1 VKAVA
6 FFTELPEELNS
17 SLTVVKVRATGA
29 LVLLVENNG
38 RKVELRWGTDS
49 DNALKTKVY
58 KALIALPENADIKR
72 VDVSAPH
79 APIVK

>member
-1 VKAVA
+1 
-6 FFTELPEELNS
+6 
-17 SLTVVKVRATGA
+17 LTVVKVRATGA
-29 LVLLVENNG
+29 FVLITENNG
-38 RKVELRWGTDS
+38 KKLEIRWGS
-49 DNALKTKVY
+49 NSENELKIKVY